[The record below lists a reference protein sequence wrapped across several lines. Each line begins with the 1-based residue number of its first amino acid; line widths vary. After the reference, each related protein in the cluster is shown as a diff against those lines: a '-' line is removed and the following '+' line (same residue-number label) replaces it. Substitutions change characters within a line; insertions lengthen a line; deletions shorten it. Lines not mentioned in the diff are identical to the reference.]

1 MPITIHAYGA
11 LKTSQN
17 YVGSITEY
25 STETLILYIPVLP
38 SLSNPPQ
45 FSWISPTGLRFA
57 ERQMFR
63 EPSLDITDGGTVL
76 EYAFT
81 ATIYPVMTAGL
92 IASQT
97 SGKSLFSFRLGPVFS
112 PIVKVNVDKSIF
124 PEQTELP
131 PTAAEELQTQINLL
145 KDRVALL
152 EE

>member
-1 MPITIHAYGA
+1 MPITIHADGA

-17 YVGSITEY
+17 YVGSITED
-25 STETLILYIPVLP
+25 STETLILYIPVEPL
-38 SLSNPPQ
+38 NGPQ

-63 EPSLDITDGGTVL
+63 DAAHDITDGGTIL
-76 EYAFT
+76 EYAYT

-92 IASQT
+92 IANQT
-97 SGKSLFSFRLGPVFS
+97 SGKSLFSFRLGSMFS
-112 PIVKVNVDKSIF
+112 PIIKINVDKSIF

-131 PTAAEELQTQINLL
+131 PTVAEELQTQINLL
-145 KDRVALL
+145 KDRVARL